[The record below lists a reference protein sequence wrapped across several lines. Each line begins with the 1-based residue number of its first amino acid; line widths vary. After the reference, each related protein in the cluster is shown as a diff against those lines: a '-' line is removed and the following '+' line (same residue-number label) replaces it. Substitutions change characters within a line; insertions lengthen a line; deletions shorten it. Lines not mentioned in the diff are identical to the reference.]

1 MENTLEECGDA
12 SSVDGLIS
20 GVLDEAEL
28 ETMQR
33 IENGVWRAVLG
44 APGYAPVVTLRAKVG
59 TSNMLIRDL
68 KTKICDENT

>member
-1 MENTLEECGDA
+1 MPAVLMG
-12 SSVDGLIS
+12 SSV
-20 GVLDEAEL
+20 VCWMRAEL
-28 ETMQR
+28 ETTQR

-59 TSNMLIRDL
+59 TSNMLVRDL